1 MLDNDDTIGKSERP
15 SLYKTQRWRQL
26 RQRRLT
32 VEPHCR
38 MCAKMGLRE
47 RAVIVDHIKP
57 WKGDLVL
64 FYMYANTQSLCK
76 LHHDGLKKSNEYFG
90 YDKTMG
96 ADGWPVDAQHPFNKA
111 SRNG

>member
-57 WKGDLVL
+57 GRVIWFCSICTPTLNHSVSCTMMVL
-64 FYMYANTQSLCK
+64 RNQMNTLDMIK
-76 LHHDGLKKSNEYFG
+76 PWVLMVGL
-90 YDKTMG
+90 
-96 ADGWPVDAQHPFNKA
+96 
-111 SRNG
+111 